1 MDNNKIGFMNE
12 SGEKIIIAIF
22 DFVLPFSDGLAA
34 FCLGCKQV
42 SQDEYHRMERGKWGY
57 INKTGE
63 IVVDPDYDK
72 AGPFI
77 NGKAEVVKGGKEI
90 ILKKEDVVE

>member
-1 MDNNKIGFMNE
+1 ML
-12 SGEKIIIAIF
+12 
-22 DFVLPFSDGLAA
+22 LPYFLKTSPIYLCRIEG
-34 FCLGCKQV
+34 
-42 SQDEYHRMERGKWGY
+42 GKWGY

-90 ILKKEDVVE
+90 ILKKEDIGE